1 MQLLLFRHGIAE
13 DHGPDGA
20 DASRRLTREGIEKTT
35 EAARG
40 LAKVADEPGAIL
52 TSPKVRAKQTA
63 DIIAEAFGER
73 AEILDVLAGEDPDA
87 ILRALAKRDEERILI
102 VGHEPTFSRLVESIC
117 TGQVRGSVE
126 MKKAGCACV
135 ELDLQRNGKVTH
147 GRLEWLA
154 TPRMLRAMG

>member
-13 DHGPDGA
+13 DHGPDGT

-40 LAKVADEPGAIL
+40 LAKIADAPGVIL

-63 DIIAEAFGER
+63 DIVAEAFGER
-73 AEILDVLAGEDPDA
+73 PETLDALAEEDLDA
-87 ILRALAKRDEERILI
+87 ILRALAKRDEERILV
-102 VGHEPTFSRLVESIC
+102 VGHEPTFSRLVEFIC
-117 TGQVRGSVE
+117 TGQMRGSVE

-135 ELDLQRNGKVTH
+135 ELDLQRNGKAAH
-147 GRLEWLA
+147 GKLQWLA
-154 TPRMLRAMG
+154 TPRILRVIR